1 LQHTGRGV
9 ENLMAHESESIT
21 GLLKGALDDVRDL
34 IREEVAL
41 ARAELR
47 FELSKVATAGMQFGI
62 AAVAGWFAGMFLLIA
77 AALGIAAL
85 FEWPAWA
92 GFGVVAVL
100 LAVAAAVAFMGG
112 RKAVREVQPLP
123 RTIDSVKENFQ

>member
-1 LQHTGRGV
+1 
-9 ENLMAHESESIT
+9 MAHESESVA

-47 FELSKVATAGMQFGI
+47 FELSKITSAGVQFGI
-62 AAVAGWFAGMFLLIA
+62 AAVALWFAGMFLLIA
-77 AALGIAAL
+77 AALGVATL
-85 FEWPAWA
+85 FSWPAWA
-92 GFGVVAVL
+92 GFAVVAVL
-100 LAVAAAVAFMGG
+100 LLVAGAVAFMGG

-123 RTIDSVKENFQ
+123 HTVDSIKENFQ